1 MDIITTVH
9 HAMISDHMK
18 QRASRAVQRIALRV
32 HAPIDATV
40 RFEQDGPT
48 RRVELLMHAR
58 QPARVVATGE
68 HPRFFGPALVQAL
81 ARLEAQLRSAKR
93 PASKRRRPVTRA

>member
-9 HAMISDHMK
+9 HAKVSDHMK
-18 QRASRAVQRIALRV
+18 QRASRAVQRIALRI
-32 HAPIDATV
+32 HAPINATI

-48 RRVELLMHAR
+48 RRVELLLHAR
-58 QPARVVATGE
+58 RPARIVATGE
-68 HPRFFGPALVQAL
+68 DARFFGPALARAL

-93 PASKRRRPVTRA
+93 PPSKRRRVARA